1 MIRNLK
7 VNNRVLFTM
16 CLSGVMI
23 LSSGCTDVESSE
35 DFNKSFNVVVE
46 NNDDKISVVGI
57 KAYSNYGDNQIQF
70 VTNDDLKV
78 VSSISKV
85 QLLKIN
91 DDTALKHYIF
101 SISGNNLESVTSYD
115 ELQGID
121 INYEKVDWNK
131 MIFGNNYSY
140 DKAIIL
146 SDGVATVVN
155 LSTCLLNKNK
165 IQLGLEDG
173 TIILT
178 DVENVRLINDDE
190 AKKECLK
197 NYALSLVGDSDKVI
211 FYDVAKSK

>member
-16 CLSGVMI
+16 CLSGVMV

-91 DDTALKHYIF
+91 DEFQENQIKVIYFINSLGIF
-101 SISGNNLESVTSYD
+101 SIL
-115 ELQGID
+115 
-121 INYEKVDWNK
+121 
-131 MIFGNNYSY
+131 
-140 DKAIIL
+140 II
-146 SDGVATVVN
+146 
-155 LSTCLLNKNK
+155 K
-165 IQLGLEDG
+165 
-173 TIILT
+173 
-178 DVENVRLINDDE
+178 
-190 AKKECLK
+190 
-197 NYALSLVGDSDKVI
+197 
-211 FYDVAKSK
+211 FF

>member
-16 CLSGVMI
+16 CLSGMLI
-23 LSSGCTDVESSE
+23 LSSGCADVESSE
-35 DFNKSFNVVVE
+35 EFNKSFNVVVE

-57 KAYSNYGDNQIQF
+57 MAYSNYGDNQIQF
-70 VTNDDLKV
+70 VTNDDLRV
-78 VSSISKV
+78 VSSVSKV

-91 DDTALKHYIF
+91 DDTALKNYIF

-115 ELQGID
+115 ELQGIN

-146 SDGVATVVN
+146 SDGVATVVK
-155 LSTCLLNKNK
+155 LSTCLLNKNR

-173 TIILT
+173 TIVLT
-178 DVENVRLINDDE
+178 DVENVRLVNDDE
-190 AKKECLK
+190 AKKECLE

>member
-16 CLSGVMI
+16 CLSSVLI

-35 DFNKSFNVVVE
+35 GFNKSFNVVVE

-70 VTNDDLKV
+70 VTNDDLRV
-78 VSSISKV
+78 VSSVSKV

-91 DDTALKHYIF
+91 DDTTLKNYIF

-115 ELQGID
+115 ELQGIN

-146 SDGVATVVN
+146 SDGVATVVK
-155 LSTCLLNKNK
+155 LSTCLLNKNR

-173 TIILT
+173 TIVLT
-178 DVENVRLINDDE
+178 DVENVRLVNDDE
-190 AKKECLK
+190 AKKECLE